1 MIDFLINNLMMPLL
15 RFFYDI
21 SGSYGWAIIFVTV
34 AVKSA
39 LMPLTFK
46 SIKAQMDMQR
56 IQPIMKELQAK
67 YKDRPELLNQ
77 EMIKLYKDH
86 RVNPLGGCL
95 PILVQLPF
103 FIAIYSTFVSEEF
116 NKLAGGSNSSF
127 FFIQDLTKKG
137 LTPDNIFLVVIF
149 GITTFVSQKMMTTNP
164 DDPMQKQMLYI
175 MPIMITVMFFTVPV
189 PSAALLYIVASNL
202 FSMLQNFFVLKEKK
216 RLGEINGTNVVEKN
230 AKDILSSKI
239 SLEKNNSSIMLEK
252 EIITSNLSP
261 VMSSSSK
268 SKRVKKDQKKNRK
281 K

>member
-1 MIDFLINNLMMPLL
+1 MT
-15 RFFYDI
+15 
-21 SGSYGWAIIFVTV
+21 GSYGWAIIFVTV

-39 LMPLTFK
+39 LMPLTFR

-67 YKDRPELLNQ
+67 YKDKPELLNQ

-103 FIAIYSTFVSEEF
+103 FISIYSTFVSKEF
-116 NKLAGGSNSSF
+116 NDLAGAGNSSF
-127 FFIQDLTKKG
+127 LFIQDLTKKG
-137 LTPDNIFLVVIF
+137 LTPDNVFMVVIF
-149 GITTFVSQKMMTTNP
+149 GITTFISQKMMTTNP

-189 PSAALLYIVASNL
+189 PSAALLYIVSSNL
-202 FSMLQNFFVLKEKK
+202 FSMVQNFFVLKEKK
-216 RLGEINGTNVVEKN
+216 RLGAISGSTVVEKN
-230 AKDILSSKI
+230 AKDILNSKI
-239 SLEKNNSSIMLEK
+239 SLEKNNSSILLEK
-252 EIITSNLSP
+252 GIITPNSSP
-261 VMSSSSK
+261 VMESSSK

>member
-1 MIDFLINNLMMPLL
+1 MMPLL

-39 LMPLTFK
+39 LMPLTFR

-56 IQPIMKELQAK
+56 IQPIMKELQVK

-103 FIAIYSTFVSEEF
+103 FIAIYSTFVSKEF
-116 NKLAGGSNSSF
+116 NELAGAGNSSF

-137 LTPDNIFLVVIF
+137 LTPDNVFMVVIF

-189 PSAALLYIVASNL
+189 PSAALLYIVSSNL
-202 FSMLQNFFVLKEKK
+202 FSMVQNFFVLKEKK
-216 RLGEINGTNVVEKN
+216 RLGAVSGSTVVEKN
-230 AKDILSSKI
+230 AKDILNSKI

-252 EIITSNLSP
+252 EITTSNSSP
-261 VMSSSSK
+261 VMTSSSK

>member
-103 FIAIYSTFVSEEF
+103 FIAIYSTFVSKEF
-116 NKLAGGSNSSF
+116 NELAGGSNSSF
-127 FFIQDLTKKG
+127 FFIKDLTKNG
-137 LTPDNIFLVVIF
+137 LTPDNVFLVVIF

-202 FSMLQNFFVLKEKK
+202 FSLVQNLFVIREKK
-216 RLGEINGTNVVEKN
+216 RLELKSGTNVVEKN